1 MFVLTIEEQFSSA
14 HQLRGYRGKCENL
27 HGHNWKVVLSV
38 KGEKLDEIGL
48 LIDFGDLKAILKK
61 IISELDHTN
70 LNDIPYFSIHNPS
83 SEHIAKYIAE
93 QFIGELSEK
102 KIGHIC
108 LESVTVWE
116 SATARCT
123 YYPDSQ

>member
-48 LIDFGDLKAILKK
+48 LIDFGDLKVLLKK
-61 IISELDHTN
+61 IISKLDHTN
-70 LNDIPYFSIHNPS
+70 LNDIPYFSKHNPS

-93 QFIGELSEK
+93 QFIADLAEK
-102 KIGHIC
+102 NLIHIS
-108 LESVTVWE
+108 LDSVTVWE

-123 YYPDSQ
+123 YYP

>member
-14 HQLRGYRGKCENL
+14 HQLRGYQGKCENL

-48 LIDFGDLKAILKK
+48 LIDFGDLKVLLKS

-70 LNDIPYFSIHNPS
+70 LNDIPYFSAHNPS

-93 QFIGELSEK
+93 QFIAQLAGKNLS
-102 KIGHIC
+102 HIS

-123 YYPDSQ
+123 YYP

>member
-1 MFVLTIEEQFSSA
+1 MFVLTIEEYFSSA

-27 HGHNWKVVLSV
+27 HGHNWKVVISV
-38 KGEKLDEIGL
+38 KGEKLNEIGL
-48 LIDFGDLKAILKK
+48 LIDFGDLKTFLKT
-61 IISELDHTN
+61 IISKLDHTN

-93 QFIGELSEK
+93 QFIA
-102 KIGHIC
+102 KIAEQNLAHIS
-108 LESVTVWE
+108 LDSVTVWE

-123 YYPDSQ
+123 YYP

>member
-1 MFVLTIEEQFSSA
+1 MFVLTIEEHFSSA

-38 KGEKLDEIGL
+38 KGNTLDNIGL
-48 LIDFGDLKAILKK
+48 LIDFGDLKAMLKK
-61 IISELDHTN
+61 IIAGLDHTN
-70 LNDIPYFSIHNPS
+70 LNDIPYFSEHNPS

-93 QFIGELSEK
+93 QFVAELSANNL
-102 KIGHIC
+102 GHIS

-123 YYPDSQ
+123 YYP